1 MFSEKYGYKEPKEV
15 QYEKIDPSLRNRI
28 WNIFY
33 KEEINNGLY
42 KTMASLSGERT
53 MVEK

>member
-33 KEEINNGLY
+33 KCVAGRCEVYAGVLFGICE
-42 KTMASLSGERT
+42 LSD
-53 MVEK
+53 